1 MHTQNMK
8 AWFSEMIS
16 SKSERVETAMSNAAK
31 KVTSV
36 ADEIEKEC
44 SELKSKHQL
53 NQSVLLQMVN
63 DSRPTQDIIK
73 QTNKVKMIEKT
84 LRAKT
89 NLLGNM
95 NREHQQLS
103 SAKTNTDVALAMK
116 ESVDAQR
123 LLVRVNCDEA
133 DLDELLDDVDD
144 YRQETVSLAERLGAM
159 GGDDD
164 ADLTDDTIFDTD
176 AIMSAMGRRTDCK
189 EQFRVDELRIQLAQ
203 NSTIDPNVNSDFE
216 NDISYILPDAPSIA
230 NTPSASGANN
240 SHTNEWNF

>member
-1 MHTQNMK
+1 MK

-16 SKSERVETAMSNAAK
+16 SKSEKVETAMLNAAK
-31 KVTSV
+31 KVTIV
-36 ADEIEKEC
+36 ADGIEKEC
-44 SELKSKHQL
+44 SELKAKHQL
-53 NQSVLLQMVN
+53 NQSILLQMIN

-73 QTNKVKMIEKT
+73 QTGKVKLIEKT
-84 LRAKT
+84 LRSKI

-133 DLDELLDDVDD
+133 DLDDLLDDVDD

-164 ADLTDDTIFDTD
+164 ADLHDDAAFDTD
-176 AIMSAMGRRTDCK
+176 AIMSAMGRRTDQK
-189 EQFRVDELRIQLAQ
+189 EQFKVDELRSQLAQ
-203 NSTIDPNVNSDFE
+203 SDAIDYNVNS
-216 NDISYILPDAPSIA
+216 NLGHDISYILPDAPIIA
-230 NTPSASGANN
+230 NLTSPSRENIQHS
-240 SHTNEWNF
+240 NEWNF